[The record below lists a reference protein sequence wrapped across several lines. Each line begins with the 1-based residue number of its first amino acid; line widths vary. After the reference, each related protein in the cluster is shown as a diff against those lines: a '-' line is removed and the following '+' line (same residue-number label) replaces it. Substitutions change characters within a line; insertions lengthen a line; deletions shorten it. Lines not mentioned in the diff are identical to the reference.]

1 MDLQQ
6 IISLI
11 KYGQNPQALTMDLI
25 KQKLGNSPMAQNL
38 LNLAQKGDAQGLEQ
52 IARNICVS
60 RGLDYDT
67 EFTNFKNNLG
77 L

>member
-25 KQKLGNSPMAQNL
+25 KQKLGNSSMAQNL

-52 IARNICVS
+52 IARNICAS

>member
-25 KQKLGNSPMAQNL
+25 KQKLNSIGNGL
-38 LNLAQKGDAQGLEQ
+38 LE
-52 IARNICVS
+52 IAN
-60 RGLDYDT
+60 
-67 EFTNFKNNLG
+67 
-77 L
+77 